1 MPEYTDIQTFIMV
14 LFALFAAI
22 IVIDKIVDIYK
33 KYRQPG
39 VSMEEEISRIKEH
52 LDRDNKRINLLEE
65 SSKLTLR
72 GINALIEFDISG
84 ETDDKDKLESVKDDI
99 TDYLINRS

>member
-1 MPEYTDIQTFIMV
+1 MPAYTDIQTFIMV

-22 IVIDKIVDIYK
+22 ITIDKVVDIYK
-33 KYRQPG
+33 KYKAPG
-39 VSMEEEISRIKEH
+39 VNMEEEIQQIKEH
-52 LDRDNKRINLLEE
+52 LDNDNKRINALEE

-84 ETDDKDKLESVKDDI
+84 ESDDKQKLEAVKDDI
-99 TDYLINRS
+99 TDFLINRS